1 MIKEE
6 GKEEKKEE
14 EEEEE
19 EEFEFEFE
27 YIVQISDYTYVRVQ
41 GHEMFT
47 FQQFSRINTATII
60 NNEEHYF
67 QMFFKVHWVKLF

>member
-1 MIKEE
+1 MEEE
-6 GKEEKKEE
+6 GEE
-14 EEEEE
+14 EEKEKVED

-47 FQQFSRINTATII
+47 FQQFSRINRATS
-60 NNEEHYF
+60 N
-67 QMFFKVHWVKLF
+67 K